1 MARVMARVVG
11 RVVARVVGDSSLVRT
26 LTAAV
31 PFLQRARFLL
41 IYLLF
46 QILNYY
52 LDFLFTRKGLLIV
65 GSLY

>member
-31 PFLQRARFLL
+31 PFLQRATDLFIIPGFELL
-41 IYLLF
+41 SGF
-46 QILNYY
+46 
-52 LDFLFTRKGLLIV
+52 
-65 GSLY
+65 SLY